1 MDYVLNEIKKY
12 KNKLNDITNKLINII
27 DINQEISIT
36 KEIKNEIE
44 FLSSLLNIKKN
55 LLFPNKPLNN
65 DINNINDRNDNT
77 YSLLNKNDINI
88 EPLQKEEFPIELYIP
103 IDDDFKNKN
112 LSKNNYLQ
120 RNQIKGYKI
129 NLRKSYGR
137 FAGNIVCLPDE
148 KIANVIERYKNKYGD
163 YNLYKKFVFKDKD
176 LLLDS
181 TVSEAG
187 IKNNSNIIIF
197 DWNDNEKIIIKI

>member
-12 KNKLNDITNKLINII
+12 KNKLNDLTNKLINII

-55 LLFPNKPLNN
+55 LLFQNKPLNN
-65 DINNINDRNDNT
+65 DIDNINDKNNNT
-77 YSLLNKNDINI
+77 YSLYNKNDVNI
-88 EPLQKEEFPIELYIP
+88 GPLQKEELSLEIYIP
-103 IDDDFKNKN
+103 INDEYKNKN
-112 LSKNNYLQ
+112 LNRINDLQ
-120 RNQIKGYKI
+120 GNKIKGYKI
-129 NLRKSYGR
+129 NLRKSNGR

-148 KIANVIERYKNKYGD
+148 KISNVIERYKNKYGD

-181 TVSEAG
+181 TVREVG
-187 IKNNSNIIIF
+187 IENNSNVIIF
-197 DWNDNEKIIIKI
+197 D

>member
-12 KNKLNDITNKLINII
+12 KNKLNDLTNKLINII

-55 LLFPNKPLNN
+55 LLFQNKPLNN
-65 DINNINDRNDNT
+65 DIDNINDKNNNT
-77 YSLLNKNDINI
+77 YSLYNKNDVNI
-88 EPLQKEEFPIELYIP
+88 GPLQKEELPLEIYIP
-103 IDDDFKNKN
+103 INDEYKNKN
-112 LSKNNYLQ
+112 LNRINDLQ
-120 RNQIKGYKI
+120 GNKIKGYKI
-129 NLRKSYGR
+129 NLRKSNGR

>member
-12 KNKLNDITNKLINII
+12 KNKLNDLTNKLINII

-55 LLFPNKPLNN
+55 LLFQNKPLNN
-65 DINNINDRNDNT
+65 DINNINNKNDNS

-129 NLRKSYGR
+129 NLRKSNGR

-148 KIANVIERYKNKYGD
+148 KISNVIERYKNKYGD

-187 IKNNSNIIIF
+187 IKNNSNVIIF
-197 DWNDNEKIIIKI
+197 D